1 MGWADRHSPWR
12 GARGQTPGSHRPRC
26 RPCSLGTRSS
36 WCPPDAATATLR
48 RKIGSKLQSPEQ
60 QRICP
65 WTWGTDKYK
74 WNKRR
79 RATPQPKSQLETP
92 SGQAIRSRRRG
103 KRNAGI
109 NPEASGRFAQRTA
122 WALTGPNRKP
132 DEEGE
137 GEFEE
142 GAHLIEGEIPPAAAS
157 SQRFARWRRTRA
169 AAPAACRWGKERGD
183 SRTAGA
189 RKASAVSSSC
199 AAVLGTLW
207 RVRGI
212 IRAVR
217 FVMDG
222 ALGSR

>member
-1 MGWADRHSPWR
+1 MEEATSMRRNS
-12 GARGQTPGSHRPRC
+12 RC
-26 RPCSLGTRSS
+26 KMRTGLNQ
-36 WCPPDAATATLR
+36 
-48 RKIGSKLQSPEQ
+48 KL
-60 QRICP
+60 
-65 WTWGTDKYK
+65 
-74 WNKRR
+74 
-79 RATPQPKSQLETP
+79 
-92 SGQAIRSRRRG
+92 
-103 KRNAGI
+103 
-109 NPEASGRFAQRTA
+109 
-122 WALTGPNRKP
+122 

-137 GEFEE
+137 GEFGE

-199 AAVLGTLW
+199 AAVPGTLW

-222 ALGSR
+222 ALGSRQLKLNTTILKFIQSYRKLLTFVI